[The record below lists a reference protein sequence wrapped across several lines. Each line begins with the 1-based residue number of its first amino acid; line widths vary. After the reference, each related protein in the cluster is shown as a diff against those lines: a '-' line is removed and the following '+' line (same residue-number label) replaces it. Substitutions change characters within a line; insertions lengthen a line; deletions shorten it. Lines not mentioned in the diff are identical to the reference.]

1 MLSVAMADGDAASA
15 FYDRI
20 VPFDRFEEVVDEARY
35 RDLPEDWLVGVSDV
49 TDSTRA
55 IAEGRY
61 KAVNLVGASTIA
73 AVYNALDGASFPFV
87 FGGDGA
93 AFAVAPGDAG
103 KVRAALAAG
112 RTWAR
117 DEVGLSLR
125 AALVPVADIVH
136 AGQRVAVARFKVA
149 PELSYA
155 MFAGGGIAWAEA
167 EMKAGHYEVPPAP
180 AGAKPD
186 LTGLSCR
193 FLPIEAAR
201 GEVLSLLI
209 RPRAS
214 ASREAF
220 NALVRRIVGIIDEA
234 GVRSGSPVPE
244 AGPRITWPP
253 RNLSLEVRATR
264 GKKPGILWGAF
275 ILAQH
280 FALMLVDALGG
291 KLGPWDPKVYR
302 REVTA
307 NTDFRKFGDGLML
320 TVDCTPD
327 VIARLEVV
335 LERAQVDGI
344 ADHGLHRQ
352 PAALM
357 TCFVPAPLAHDH
369 IHFVDGAAGGY
380 AKAAEMLKRQAGARP
395 APPETA

>member
-1 MLSVAMADGDAASA
+1 MADDRS
-15 FYDRI
+15 FYADI
-20 VPFDRFEEVVDEARY
+20 APFDRFEDVVDEARY
-35 RDLPEDWLVGVSDV
+35 RDLPEDWLIGMSDV

-61 KAVNLVGASTIA
+61 KAVNMVGASTIA
-73 AVYNALDGASFPFV
+73 AVYNALGGASFPFV

-93 AFAVAPGDAG
+93 AFAVAAADAG
-103 KVRAALAAG
+103 AVRAALAAA

-117 DEVGLSLR
+117 EEAGLNLR
-125 AALVPVADIVH
+125 AALVPVGDIAQ

-180 AGAKPD
+180 PGAKPD
-186 LTGLSCR
+186 LSGLSCR
-193 FLPIEAAR
+193 FMPIDAAQ
-201 GEVLSLLI
+201 GEVVSLLI
-209 RPRAS
+209 RPRAD

-220 NALVRRIVGIIDEA
+220 ATLVRQVVAIVDGA
-234 GVRSGSPVPE
+234 GARGGSPVPE
-244 AGPRITWPP
+244 LGPRFVWPP
-253 RNLSLEVRATR
+253 RNLRLEVRATR
-264 GKKPGILWGAF
+264 GKKPGLVWGAF

-280 FALMLVDALGG
+280 LMLNIVHAVGG
-291 KLGPWDPKVYR
+291 KIGTFDPKVYR

-327 VIARLEVV
+327 TIARLKAV
-335 LERAQVDGI
+335 LERAQADGI

-352 PAALM
+352 RAALM
-357 TCFVPAPLAHDH
+357 TCFVPSPFAHDH
-369 IHFVDGAAGGY
+369 IHFVDGASGGY
-380 AKAAEMLKRQAGARP
+380 AKAAEMLKRQMGGSGAIAGSD
-395 APPETA
+395 

>member
-1 MLSVAMADGDAASA
+1 MPNAAASSSR
-15 FYDRI
+15 FYAEI
-20 VPFDRFEEVVDEARY
+20 APFDRFEDVVDEARY

-61 KAVNLVGASTIA
+61 KAVNMVGAATIA
-73 AVYNALDGASFPFV
+73 AVYNALGGASFPFV

-93 AFAVAPGDAG
+93 AFAVAAVDASR
-103 KVRAALAAG
+103 VRAALAAT
-112 RTWAR
+112 RSWAR
-117 DEVGLSLR
+117 EEAGLNLR
-125 AALVPVADIVH
+125 AALVPVADIAQ
-136 AGQRVAVARFKVA
+136 AGQRVAVARFQVA

-155 MFAGGGIAWAEA
+155 MFAGGGIAWAEV

-186 LTGLSCR
+186 LAGLSCR
-193 FLPIEAAR
+193 FMPIEAAR
-201 GEVLSLLI
+201 GEVVSLLI
-209 RPRAS
+209 RRRAS
-214 ASREAF
+214 APLEAF
-220 NALVRRIVGIIDEA
+220 NALVRQVVAIVDEA
-234 GVRSGSPVPE
+234 GARGGSPVPE
-244 AGPRITWPP
+244 LGPHFVWPP
-253 RNLSLEVRATR
+253 RNLRLEVRATR
-264 GKKPGILWGAF
+264 GKKPSLVWGAF

-280 FALMLVDALGG
+280 LVLNVVHALGG
-291 KLGPWDPKVYR
+291 KIGTFDPKIYR

-327 VIARLEVV
+327 TIARLAVV
-335 LERAQVDGI
+335 LERARADGI

-352 PAALM
+352 AAALM
-357 TCFVPAPLAHDH
+357 TCFVPSPFAHDH

-380 AKAAEMLKRQAGARP
+380 AKAAEMLKRQIAGA
-395 APPETA
+395 ASD